1 MIQRQF
7 NTFRIINGIFLIF
20 IFASIGLSS
29 NFYVSVSGN
38 DSYPGTK
45 SKPFATIVR
54 ARDAVRELVAQGLK
68 ENVTVFIQEGTYR
81 LTEPIIF
88 DIRDS
93 GTKEYRITYT
103 TLLGGKVIISGGKII
118 SGWHLGLDEKWRTT
132 LSNDQKA
139 EGNLREL
146 FVNGRRSIRA
156 RHPNV
161 GYLRVVKAGADRMSD
176 FSFNEGDIPEE
187 VRAENTELVFIHDWS
202 ISRIPLRD
210 IDYTNH
216 TIYPVSKIGRQ
227 HFMMVIDGYEP
238 HPRYFI
244 ENDPAICDAPGEW
257 CLEANGEL
265 IYFPGENERIDNM
278 QFVAPLAQQLIVV
291 QGKNKG
297 NIPVRNLHFVGLIFE
312 HCAFYP
318 PKNGY
323 AGVQAS
329 FHAVGNDQP
338 GFEKGWRRYVT
349 SAISFE
355 IAEQCTFRDG
365 VIRHLGGAGIIFGSR
380 CRDCV
385 ISGSVLTDIS
395 GNGIMIGESTDRTV
409 AGLPWW
415 QSLPGEAASMN
426 TVKNC
431 LVEQCGIQYSGA
443 VGIWVGLASKTI
455 IAHNEIRFL
464 PYTGASVG
472 WMWNPDVTPCKENI
486 IENNH
491 IHHVMQ
497 VLSDGGGIY
506 TLGYQPGMILR
517 GNLIHDIPLNAGR
530 AESNGMFLDEGTTNI
545 IIENNA
551 FYGID
556 KSPLRFHKAGVN
568 RVKNNFLEMSPGNL
582 PIRYNR
588 TEENDIKQNN
598 NKIIFIE
605 AGTIDEFQKAIKT
618 IKKQAGIFS
627 RFGYDK

>member
-7 NTFRIINGIFLIF
+7 NTFRIINGIFFIF
-20 IFASIGLSS
+20 IYLSLS
-29 NFYVSVSGN
+29 PAANFYVSLSGN

-45 SKPFATIVR
+45 SKPFATIIR
-54 ARDAVRELVAQGLK
+54 ARDAVRELVVQGLK
-68 ENVTVFIQEGTYR
+68 ENITVFIQEGTYR

-118 SGWHLGLDEKWRTT
+118 TGWRLSPDGKWHTT
-132 LSNDQKA
+132 LANDQQVN
-139 EGNLREL
+139 GNLREL
-146 FVNGRRSIRA
+146 FVNGRRAIRA
-156 RHPNV
+156 RHPDV
-161 GYLRVVKAGADRMSD
+161 GYLRVEKVGEDRMSA
-176 FSFNEGDIPEE
+176 FSFNDGDIPEK
-187 VRAENTELVFIHDWS
+187 VRTENTELVFIHDWS

-210 IDYTNH
+210 IDYTHH

-244 ENDPAICDAPGEW
+244 ENDPAICDTPGEW
-257 CLEANGEL
+257 CLKTDGEL
-265 IYFPGENERIDNM
+265 IYFPGENERIENTRI
-278 QFVAPLAQQLIVV
+278 VVPLAQQLLVV
-291 QGKNKG
+291 SGKNED

-318 PKNGY
+318 PVNGY

-329 FHAVGNDQP
+329 FHALGDQP

-349 SAISFE
+349 PAISFE
-355 IAEQCTFRDG
+355 IAEQCSFRDG

-380 CRDCV
+380 CQNCV

-395 GNGIMIGESTDRTV
+395 GNGIMIGESRDRVV

-415 QSLPGEAASMN
+415 KSLPAEAASMN

-443 VGIWVGLASKTI
+443 VGIWVGLARKTI

-464 PYTGASVG
+464 PYTGVSVG
-472 WMWNPDVTPCKENI
+472 WMWNPDITPCKENI

-506 TLGYQPGMILR
+506 TLGYQPGTILR
-517 GNLIHDIPLNAGR
+517 GNLIHDVPLNAGR
-530 AESNGMFLDEGTTNI
+530 AESNGMFLDEGTTDI

-568 RVKNNFLEMSPGNL
+568 RVRNNILGMSPEN
-582 PIRYNR
+582 PSIRYNS
-588 TEENDIKQNN
+588 TEEQDIKQDN
-598 NKIIFIE
+598 NKIILIDT
-605 AGTIDEFQKAIKT
+605 GTKDDFQKAIKT
-618 IKKQAGIFS
+618 IKERAGIFS